1 MRREHMNRN
10 PIEMSVIPVSN
21 DIMVCFKC
29 YPVRIISY
37 PIQWLSDI
45 NSTSSYAKV
54 KEFSQVRGFFLGGG
68 GLMYLC
74 KILLYVC
81 HREKLK
87 NGVSG
92 VGVKKEFIMHALHLW
107 YADYGKRCYI
117 SMFQK
122 RSGFLS
128 VTE

>member
-1 MRREHMNRN
+1 M
-10 PIEMSVIPVSN
+10 
-21 DIMVCFKC
+21 
-29 YPVRIISY
+29 
-37 PIQWLSDI
+37 
-45 NSTSSYAKV
+45 
-54 KEFSQVRGFFLGGG
+54 
-68 GLMYLC
+68 
-74 KILLYVC
+74 LYVC

-122 RSGFLS
+122 RSAFLS
-128 VTE
+128 VTEKMRMSTTWCSLIQKPLTEADIWVGG

>member
-10 PIEMSVIPVSN
+10 PIEMSVIPVSVDKN
-21 DIMVCFKC
+21 ASFSNVIQ
-29 YPVRIISY
+29 YIS
-37 PIQWLSDI
+37 QWLFDI
-45 NSTSSYAKV
+45 NSTSSYVKV
-54 KEFSQVRGFFLGGG
+54 KEFSQASFFFGGG
-68 GLMYLC
+68 GMFLC
-74 KILLYVC
+74 KILLHVC
-81 HREKLK
+81 QREKLK

-117 SMFQK
+117 STFQK
-122 RSGFLS
+122 RSAFLS